1 VIFLLEREETNRV
14 LHFTTQ
20 AYHYIQR
27 RVIKKEV
34 TAAGADYLT
43 SLLTAGA
50 EGADATLMASFAEYE
65 DTKDPNELYDSV
77 LRLSNRWR
85 QERSQVE
92 TDLASLVDELHA
104 VGSLDS
110 GMFECLELLLFK
122 QDPSLLAAHVLFLEA
137 IGVIDNA
144 EMTNEIKPHSQNEAW
159 TEFWDSIVCLLK
171 KHLNV
176 DMSTHVTHLM
186 SMIQL
191 TEATE
196 MLTQTDARYLCRLVG
211 SAVKDPALQ
220 AAFYLYLEDNDGD
233 EFQDSL
239 VSLGKRWRSHTPHQ
253 QLLEALQRLPVTKLE
268 LDYLEGCVI
277 DENTRLLA
285 AWSLV
290 EELGVDKFED
300 TVAMILDQE
309 FATICVES
317 KSDCLALL
325 DFMKDQALLP
335 TSDYLYLVDLA
346 HADDAVLYALFPF
359 FNVRHL
365 KGPLDAAHLEILDT
379 LRRLGS
385 RWRRVGVSAE
395 SVALL
400 GELFA
405 LQDAA
410 RLTPHEMD
418 ELEVMVYHND
428 QNLLA
433 TWMVLQE
440 THDEADFMDTVH
452 RILTLKEDKDMTKL
466 SAVAAATL
474 QPLLHHPAFTEAGC
488 AHVWQLVEEENEVLL
503 AAFAEYSDT
512 GDSQELSDTVIRLA
526 NSWRRHIDPERADL
540 LLILAEMQVDT
551 EHSSSQFP
559 RLPGDAL
566 EALERMV
573 YNSDPFLLAA
583 YSLYADSGFALAE
596 RIEFSDTVLLIASKL
611 VLDVQANATTMTRSC
626 CIDRLEELGVL
637 EADRQYLKDLLVA
650 PEEDLPLQAAF
661 AAYTRTHDFEEL
673 ADTLR
678 RIASRWRQ
686 DESMGPVLQLLLSL
700 ASGGFL
706 TGTEWEQL
714 ELMVYEGNEK
724 IVAVASEWRSSSR
737 NLTATEMFCEQLL
750 AVLEEELDDLGV
762 GYLREGARHVNDL
775 VDGDLINTVD
785 ARCLQD
791 LLAEGRDPTLL
802 AIIEEAGENAKV
814 EDDAELKD
822 SLLRLSTRWR
832 RHGERPE
839 VLKYLDCLYPEFINM
854 LEMDVLEQ
862 LVYEDDVT
870 LFAALKL
877 LQLETLGLDDVNI
890 FVSTVRELLQREETL
905 QMTACLKAA
914 EAFVVE
920 LSVGHRLP
928 LAGIEYLEDLLV
940 DEDPLLLAT
949 FVQTVEGQET
959 DDADLFDTIACLA
972 ARWKRLPFISVQ
984 NHDLLRLLST
994 LASDGHITT
1003 EVHEMLELLC
1013 YKENTTL
1020 IDAFSLL
1027 RQKSLQSQSP
1037 SSVSG
1042 EGEGRG
1048 FFYDEDWSGF
1058 WGTIV
1063 HLVNLDTGVK
1073 LETQISQL
1081 LACAE
1086 TLFERRV
1093 LTSTE
1098 YGYLKQTIASK
1109 EIIALGATFAEFGAT
1124 GDSGELN
1131 NSLTYVATAWR
1142 RHSPHALLLGH
1153 IMTLH
1158 SHAFVTFAERD
1169 YLECLVVQE
1178 DDSLLAA
1185 FARWEHQYE
1194 HDPEAADHTLWIHIQ
1209 ALLDAELLRIIKAH
1223 QDVAL
1228 QQVKYLKDTHHN
1240 IPTSDY
1246 CYLVDLVLDNSNTVF
1261 AAVANWED
1269 SSRADRQ
1276 AELEDT
1282 LLRLA
1287 SQWRRSSEEVR
1298 AFLAV
1303 LDYLVD
1309 TRLFLAHELEHL
1321 DLLVFQQDPIL
1332 SSAFSAFYQATEEV
1346 QRLRLWYDLIDLL
1359 VHTVQK
1365 ESVDSE
1371 SESHLKQQI
1380 LALIEEHAPD
1390 FPPADYEYLNALLH
1404 AGDGALLA
1412 IASNYTEAD
1421 VSDEETRDTL
1431 VRLAGRWR
1439 REVLPSSQHL
1449 LVLVESLMQRGSMK
1463 EPCAQYLDYL
1473 ILNEDP
1479 TLLCAYQVYAET
1491 KFSLMGWLEFWD
1503 TLRHVCKLYFTSVGE
1518 VPSPVL
1524 ETQVV
1529 QLERCIDVLYYE
1541 RSSRVL
1547 SSAGY
1552 HYLKNL
1558 QKRGEVTLEA
1568 AFFEYR
1574 DHGDLEAF
1582 RDTLMRLS
1590 VRDARA
1596 AHQKLLDFIDD
1607 LLSSGHI
1614 TPSNWDSLQGSVF
1627 LGEPVLLGAWDAY
1640 DDTNPASFKD
1650 LIETVA
1656 LLLGRE
1662 RAQKFANDAG
1672 GLQTLLEEMLS
1683 DGTLSPEMFQQLFRM
1698 AEAAHPGLVA
1708 AYSIFAEEFDVE
1720 ELEDS
1725 MRRLCRMQL

>member
-1 VIFLLEREETNRV
+1 VIVLLEREETNRV
-14 LHFTTQ
+14 LRFTTQ

-43 SLLTAGA
+43 SLLTGGA

-65 DTKDPNELYDSV
+65 DTQDSNELYDSV

-110 GMFECLELLLFK
+110 GMFECLELLLFR
-122 QDPSLLAAHVLFLEA
+122 QDPFLLAAHVLFLEA
-137 IGVIDNA
+137 LGVIEHGVGLVDA
-144 EMTNEIKPHSQNEAW
+144 ELTNELKPHSENEAW
-159 TEFWDSIVCLLK
+159 TELWDSIACLLK

-196 MLTQTDARYLCRLVG
+196 MLTQTDARYLRRLAG
-211 SAVKDPALQ
+211 SAEKDPALQ
-220 AAFYLYLEDNDGD
+220 AAFYLYLEDNDGN

-239 VSLGKRWRSHTPHQ
+239 VSLGKRWRVHTPHQ
-253 QLLEALQRLPVTKLE
+253 QLLEALQRLPVAKLE

-290 EELGVDKFED
+290 EELGMDVFED
-300 TVAMILDQE
+300 TVVMILDRE
-309 FATICVES
+309 LAIICTES
-317 KSDCLALL
+317 KSDCLTLL
-325 DFMKDQALLP
+325 NFMKDQALLP

-359 FNVRHL
+359 FNVRDL

-379 LRRLGS
+379 LRRLGG

-395 SVALL
+395 SAALL
-400 GELFA
+400 GDLFA

-410 RLTPHEMD
+410 NLTPHEMD

-428 QNLLA
+428 QNLPA
-433 TWMVLQE
+433 AWMVLQE
-440 THDEADFMDTVH
+440 TRDGADFMHTVH
-452 RILTLKEDKDMTKL
+452 RILTLKEDTDMTKL
-466 SAVAAATL
+466 SAVAATTL
-474 QPLLHHPAFTEAGC
+474 QPLLHHPVFTEAGC
-488 AHVWQLVEEENEVLL
+488 AHIWQLVEEENEVVL

-512 GDSQELSDTVIRLA
+512 GDSQELSDTVIR
-526 NSWRRHIDPERADL
+526 HIDPERAGL
-540 LLILAEMQVDT
+540 LQILAEMQVDP
-551 EHSSSQFP
+551 EHSSSQFQ
-559 RLPGDAL
+559 RLPRDAL
-566 EALERMV
+566 ELLERMV

-596 RIEFSDTVLLIASKL
+596 RIEFSDTVLLLASKL
-611 VLDVQANATTMTRSC
+611 VSDVQASATTMTRSC

-650 PEEDLPLQAAF
+650 PEEDLPLEAAF

-673 ADTLR
+673 GDTLC
-678 RIASRWRQ
+678 RIASRWRR
-686 DESMGPVLQLLLSL
+686 DETVGPVLQLLLSL
-700 ASGGFL
+700 AGSGFL

-724 IVAVASEWRSSSR
+724 IMAVESEWRSPSR
-737 NLTATEMFCEQLL
+737 NLTATEVFCDQLL
-750 AVLEEELDDLGV
+750 GVLEEELDDLGV

-802 AIIEEAGENAKV
+802 AIIEQAGENAKV
-814 EDDAELKD
+814 QDDAELKD

-870 LFAALKL
+870 LFAALKR

-890 FVSTVRELLQREETL
+890 FVSIVRELLQREETL
-905 QMTACLKAA
+905 QMAACLEAA
-914 EAFVVE
+914 EAFVIE

-949 FVQTVEGQET
+949 FAQTVEGQES
-959 DDADLFDTIACLA
+959 DDAELFATIARLA

-1003 EVHEMLELLC
+1003 EAHEMLELSC
-1013 YKENTTL
+1013 YKENATL

-1027 RQKSLQSQSP
+1027 RRKSLQSLSP

-1048 FFYDEDWSGF
+1048 FFYDEDWSEF
-1058 WGTIV
+1058 WDTIV
-1063 HLVNLDTGVK
+1063 HLVNLDTSAK
-1073 LETQISQL
+1073 LETQEDHF

-1086 TLFERRV
+1086 TLFERKV

-1098 YGYLKQTIASK
+1098 YGYLKQTVASNG
-1109 EIIALGATFAEFGAT
+1109 IILGAAFEQFYAT
-1124 GDSGELN
+1124 RDIGELN
-1131 NSLTYVATAWR
+1131 NSLTSVATAWR
-1142 RHSPHALLLGH
+1142 RHSPRALLLGH

-1178 DDSLLAA
+1178 NDSLLAA

-1194 HDPEAADHTLWIHIQ
+1194 HDPEAADHALWMHIQ
-1209 ALLDAELLRIIKAH
+1209 ALLDAELNIIIEAH
-1223 QDVAL
+1223 ENVAL
-1228 QQVKYLKDTHHN
+1228 QQVKCLKDTHHN
-1240 IPTSDY
+1240 MPESEY
-1246 CYLVDLVLDNSNTVF
+1246 CYLIDLVLDHNNTVF
-1261 AAVANWED
+1261 AAVANYEK
-1269 SSRADRQ
+1269 SPRADRQ
-1276 AELEDT
+1276 AELQDT

-1287 SQWRRSSEEVR
+1287 SQWRRSSDEVR

-1303 LDYLVD
+1303 LDYLVG
-1309 TRLFLAHELEHL
+1309 TRLFLKCEFEHL
-1321 DLLVFQQDPIL
+1321 DLLVFQQDPAL
-1332 SSAFSAFYQATEEV
+1332 SIAFSAFYQATEEV
-1346 QRLRLWYDLIDLL
+1346 RRWRLWYDFIDLL
-1359 VHTVQK
+1359 VRTVQM

-1371 SESHLKQQI
+1371 SELQLNQQA

-1404 AGDGALLA
+1404 AGDEALLA
-1412 IASNYTEAD
+1412 IAANHTEAD
-1421 VSDEETRDTL
+1421 VSDEDTRDTI

-1439 REVLPSSQHL
+1439 RELLPSSQQL
-1449 LVLVESLMQRGSMK
+1449 LVLVESLARGGSIK
-1463 EPCAQYLDYL
+1463 EACTQYLDYL
-1473 ILNEDP
+1473 ILNEDT
-1479 TLLCAYQVYAET
+1479 TLLCAYQVYSVT
-1491 KFSLMGWLEFWD
+1491 TFSLMGWLEFWD
-1503 TLRHVCKLYFTSVGE
+1503 TLRHVCKPYFTSAGE

-1541 RSSRVL
+1541 WSSRVL
-1547 SSAGY
+1547 SSTGY

-1558 QKRGEVTLEA
+1558 QKMGDVTLEA

-1582 RDTLMRLS
+1582 RDTLMRLAGRWRRVS
-1590 VRDARA
+1590 S
-1596 AHQKLLDFIDD
+1596 HQKLLDFLDD
-1607 LLSSGHI
+1607 LLSSSHI
-1614 TPSNWDSLQGSVF
+1614 NFSDWDSLQGNVF
-1627 LGEPVLLGAWDAY
+1627 FEEPALLGAWDAY
-1640 DDTNPASFKD
+1640 DDTNPASFED
-1650 LIETVA
+1650 LIEMLR

-1662 RAQKFANDAG
+1662 RAQELANDAG
-1672 GLQTLLEEMLS
+1672 GLQTLLEEMLG

-1708 AYSIFAEEFDVE
+1708 AYSIFTENLDMEDF
-1720 ELEDS
+1720 EDS